1 MSAADNTANKSRRGT
16 REASVDPFGLLQRW
30 IGFRLWAIAEA
41 ESLPV
46 PPLDYDDGVARRRD
60 AAPAALRWAV
70 LIGGSAALVAAAAL
84 FGAGFAARA
93 RMGDLSDLYLFP
105 KGVPLD
111 QTAVQLES
119 AASGAWWR
127 PLVPSVESRL
137 IATAARVRANQ
148 EPLRRARL
156 AYQSAAIQLGEVGP
170 AGRLVRGPTVVA
182 PLRDALLAVDTP
194 WHRGTLSYQAMATA
208 ARPYI
213 EGARRAP
220 APIRGV
226 VTAVWADHAVAI
238 SVVSRGGEDIGRT
251 QGPLT
256 PGSRFDLAV
265 GDGYLVRV
273 TDLLVKGGAVQ
284 VVDTIEIPLVA
295 WRGGSVS
302 FPRSGS
308 TARLEFDPSVERLAP
323 PFPPLS
329 PSVLAELGQ

>member
-1 MSAADNTANKSRRGT
+1 VSAADKTSNKIRRAS

-30 IGFRLWAIAEA
+30 IGFRLWALAEA

-70 LIGGSAALVAAAAL
+70 LIGSSVAILTATAL

-93 RMGDLSDLYLFP
+93 RMGELSDRHLFP
-105 KGVPLD
+105 KGVPMEE
-111 QTAVQLES
+111 TAAQLES
-119 AASGAWWR
+119 ATSGAWWR
-127 PLVPSVESRL
+127 PLVPALEGRL
-137 IATAARVRANQ
+137 RATAARVRANQ

-194 WHRGTLSYQAMATA
+194 WHRGSLSYQAMATA

-213 EGARRAP
+213 EGSRKAP

-238 SVVSRGGEDIGRT
+238 SVVSRGGGDIGRT

-265 GDGYLVRV
+265 GDGYVVRV
-273 TDLLVKGGAVQ
+273 TDLLVRGGAVQ
-284 VVDTIEIPLVA
+284 VVDTIEIPLVG
-295 WRGGSVS
+295 WRGGSIS

-308 TARLEFDPSVERLAP
+308 TARLEFDPSVDRLAP

-329 PSVLAELGQ
+329 STVLAELGR